1 MSGPASTATPR
12 RPKCRSRPTVQ
23 SVVSIRSGFEYLTLR
38 CTICGIVYDAQM
50 HTGPMMSDAGAGS
63 RSSIDR
69 ALAPASP
76 EGGTNMPSAANVG
89 ADDLGR

>member
-12 RPKCRSRPTVQ
+12 CPKCRSRPTVQ
-23 SVVSIRSGFEYLTLR
+23 SVVSLRSGFEYLTLR

-63 RSSIDR
+63 SIDL

-89 ADDLGR
+89 ADDLGRA